1 MSRGL
6 HCLLDDFAEV
16 LQGGIFRHQILHPK
30 LTRVNPKSIIRG
42 ASKPRTIDT
51 CEQRPNRVAM
61 KRDPNL
67 PELRINRPAEAAN
80 TDENTDDWLADP

>member
-1 MSRGL
+1 
-6 HCLLDDFAEV
+6 
-16 LQGGIFRHQILHPK
+16 
-30 LTRVNPKSIIRG
+30 
-42 ASKPRTIDT
+42 
-51 CEQRPNRVAM
+51 M